1 VGRFG
6 DTVVLISRSGAAD
19 ASASDLLGLVADLA
33 ASPGEP
39 ATAVAAR
46 LAGWV
51 LSNLSGEVVAF
62 GIVTP
67 VPEGTVVFLRGP
79 LRCTVSAGGAVRQ
92 LSGEQALTWVDQIV
106 PGTFDWLAIGGA
118 EGTAVQPDPV
128 SDLRAGVIPGRGFV
142 LSGAAPPVQAA
153 APGSDRGAV
162 VSEEPPQAAPAEPV
176 RPEPA
181 PPEPVYAEPARPEP
195 AQPEPEVAAQPVS
208 GAADDWAAQAEQ
220 DDWAAPAARDDWAA
234 PAEQAAP
241 AEPVQPA
248 DPMARPGTVATGA
261 LADEAEWESAGQ
273 RQAVVE
279 PTMTVAHAG
288 VLRSQDGQFI
298 ILDRPY
304 VLGREPTNDPAVRNG
319 DADGFRLQDPDNVIS
334 RVHAYVSVIGG
345 TVLVR
350 DASSAAG
357 TYIGAPGDPEWT
369 RVGLE
374 GAPLPQGWSLRIGEH
389 IFVLEQ
395 DGS

>member
-1 VGRFG
+1 M
-6 DTVVLISRSGAAD
+6 S
-19 ASASDLLGLVADLA
+19 
-33 ASPGEP
+33 
-39 ATAVAAR
+39 
-46 LAGWV
+46 
-51 LSNLSGEVVAF
+51 
-62 GIVTP
+62 
-67 VPEGTVVFLRGP
+67 
-79 LRCTVSAGGAVRQ
+79 
-92 LSGEQALTWVDQIV
+92 
-106 PGTFDWLAIGGA
+106 
-118 EGTAVQPDPV
+118 
-128 SDLRAGVIPGRGFV
+128 
-142 LSGAAPPVQAA
+142 
-153 APGSDRGAV
+153 
-162 VSEEPPQAAPAEPV
+162 
-176 RPEPA
+176 
-181 PPEPVYAEPARPEP
+181 
-195 AQPEPEVAAQPVS
+195 
-208 GAADDWAAQAEQ
+208 
-220 DDWAAPAARDDWAA
+220 
-234 PAEQAAP
+234 
-241 AEPVQPA
+241 
-248 DPMARPGTVATGA
+248 RPGTVATGA
-261 LADEAEWESAGQ
+261 LADEGEWESGGH
-273 RQAVVE
+273 RPAVVE

-395 DGS
+395 DGP